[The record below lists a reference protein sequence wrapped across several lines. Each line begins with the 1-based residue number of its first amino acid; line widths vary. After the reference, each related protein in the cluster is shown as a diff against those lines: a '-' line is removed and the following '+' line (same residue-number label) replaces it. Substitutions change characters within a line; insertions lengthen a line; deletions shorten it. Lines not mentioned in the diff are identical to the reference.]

1 MKKLYLT
8 KLALASTLLFLLTN
22 IIVAQNCATLTAVCK
37 TYESR
42 CTATGSVKIKPT
54 GGSGS
59 YQYKATGPVNT
70 NFTTTDSI
78 TGLSAGIYT
87 IAVNDI
93 VTNCTFTLLNVVVAG
108 TYADPRFTLNSVDVS
123 CDNGNNGSINVLT
136 RDFGR
141 APFLYSIV
149 APSTANIGTV
159 STNGQFNNLRAG
171 SYSIRL
177 SDSCGGIQT
186 RLVIINNYTWWI
198 DSYSF
203 TKFSCDSARGFIK
216 VLDSKGNNN
225 LVAPIAG
232 MQYGIVRQAGDTVW
246 STNPSITFFTG
257 TKTIFTVVVKDK
269 CGNIKKGNITLNYTP
284 SVSGTVNIVSLG
296 CNNFTASV
304 SNVVNFFNPTFCLF
318 NASNVQVSCNT
329 TGTFSNITFGNYCIK
344 AKDACTDTTILRCF
358 TVSPPPIFVG
368 NNIGISNKKCTTF
381 TASVVNSSGLTSAL
395 YCLLDSVGVQVTCNG
410 TGIFNNLP
418 YQHYCLQITDGCVDT
433 TITRCFNPI
442 KPKPS
447 LPPLITPAYTTC
459 VKFGVAV
466 VGDSLS
472 NPRFCLK
479 DSVGNTL
486 LCNNTGVFDS
496 LAFGRYC
503 VHVYDSCYDTTIV
516 RCFSVTSPKAYNDLL
531 VNVSNKTCTNFT
543 ASISTSSLVNANYC
557 LYTSTNVLVGC
568 NNTGVFNSIANGS
581 YCIKTRASCPD
592 STYTN
597 CFTVKAPIPNIG
609 NTVNISNR
617 SCTKFT
623 ATVVGFQ
630 NLTNPLF
637 CLLSPTNVQIACNTT
652 GVFNNINYGSYCI
665 SMKDGCYD
673 TTIKRCFRA
682 VATPVKIIAS
692 AKKSCSYGKTAFD
705 ISISGGTL
713 PTNIKVYNAQ
723 GVLISNQIY
732 NGGTITID
740 NLIGNAGQIFKIYA
754 TDNCGAIDS
763 LRLALTPSVFSKVAN
778 VMPKCPSAT
787 WQTGSGSI
795 ITTATSN
802 TGTLTI
808 RIIKKDN
815 VTYATPLAP
824 STVVGAVNTFNN
836 LGAGK
841 YIIRYRVN
849 DNCNV
854 TQYDTVTILPYNF
867 PNLNKSNAY
876 QCDVNGFSVGAV
888 VLNGVAPFNY
898 EIIGS
903 TPAAPSIVRP
913 PQSNPIFNINN
924 GTNYSLIR
932 LRVVDACGNASL
944 ADASILPL
952 SNSGIT
958 ATYNCFQLGTTLKVD
973 SIYNSTYVWYK
984 KNSLNAI
991 DSTIIA
997 SSTSYSIPSVLPT
1010 DTGWYFCK
1018 VVVNSGCIKRTF
1030 RYNLNGS
1037 CSNFLPIT
1045 LNNFTGKY
1053 IGENIG
1059 LQWQASLVPGVLA
1072 FEVERKGAGGME
1084 VFEKIGMVSYNQNDI
1099 ASQNFNFVDQHI
1111 LSGINYYRLKIV
1123 YQNGTIQYSNTINFL
1138 KNRVENSY
1146 SIYPNPATESLFIE
1160 FKLNKV
1166 NNYVITLSNMK
1177 GQVLQQINH
1186 STALSPIAT
1195 LNRKKWLSAGIYVLT
1210 ILNSNSKEVVTQ
1222 KVIFK

>member
-1 MKKLYLT
+1 MKKLYLK
-8 KLALASTLLFLLTN
+8 KLALASTLLFLFSNYL
-22 IIVAQNCATLTAVCK
+22 VAQNCATLTAQCK

-42 CTATGSVKIKPT
+42 CTATGSVKIKPS

-70 NFTTTDSI
+70 NFTSTDSI

-87 IAVNDI
+87 FTVNDI
-93 VTNCTFTLLNVVVAG
+93 VTNCTFTLPNVIVAG
-108 TYADPRFTLNSVDVS
+108 TYSDPRFTLNSVDIS

-141 APFLYSIV
+141 APFLYRIV
-149 APSTANIGTV
+149 APSTANVGT
-159 STNGQFNNLRAG
+159 SSATGQFNNLTAG

-177 SDSCGGIQT
+177 TDSCGGIQT

-198 DSYSF
+198 DAYSF
-203 TKFSCDSARGFIK
+203 TKFSCDSAKGFIK

-225 LVAPIAG
+225 LIAPIPG
-232 MQYGIVRQAGDTVW
+232 MQYGIVRQVGDTVW
-246 STNPSITFFTG
+246 STNPNITFFTG
-257 TKTIFTVVVKDK
+257 TKTVFTVVVKDK
-269 CGNIKKGNITLNYTP
+269 CGNIKKGNIALNYTP
-284 SVSGTVNIVSLG
+284 SVSGTVNIANLG

-318 NASNVQVSCNT
+318 NANNVQVSCNT
-329 TGTFSNITFGNYCIK
+329 NGTFSNLTFGNYCIK

-358 TVSPPPIFVG
+358 TLNPPPIVVG
-368 NNIGISNKKCTTF
+368 NSILISNKNCTTF
-381 TASVVNSSGLTSAL
+381 TASIVNSSGLTNAL
-395 YCLLDSVGVQVTCNG
+395 YCLLDS
-410 TGIFNNLP
+410 TGIQISCNSTGVFTQLT
-418 YQHYCLQITDGCVDT
+418 YQQYCIQINDGCIDT
-433 TITRCFNPI
+433 AITRCFNPI

-447 LPPLITPAYTTC
+447 LPPVISPTYTTC
-459 VKFGVAV
+459 IKFGVAV

-472 NPRFCLK
+472 NPRFCIQ
-479 DSVGNTL
+479 DSIGNTL
-486 LCNNTGVFDS
+486 ICNSTGVFDS
-496 LAFGRYC
+496 LSFGRYC
-503 VHVYDSCYDTTIV
+503 VQVYDSCFDTTIV
-516 RCFSVTSPKAYNDLL
+516 RCFDVNGPKANNDLW
-531 VNVSNKTCTNFT
+531 VNISDKTCTNFT
-543 ASISTSSLVNANYC
+543 ASISTSNLINTNYC
-557 LYTSTNVLVGC
+557 LYTSANVLVSC
-568 NNTGVFNSIANGS
+568 NTTGVFNRINNGS
-581 YCIKTRASCPD
+581 YCIKTSASCPD
-592 STYTN
+592 TIYTN

-617 SCTKFT
+617 TCTKFT
-623 ATVVGFQ
+623 ATAVGFQ

-637 CLLSPTNVQIACNTT
+637 CLLSSTNVQLACNTT

-682 VATPVKIIAS
+682 VAVPIKIIAS
-692 AKKSCSYGKTAFD
+692 AKKSCNYGKSAFD
-705 ISISGGTL
+705 ISISGGIL
-713 PTNIKVYNAQ
+713 PANIKVYNAQ
-723 GVLISNQIY
+723 GLLVANQIY
-732 NGGTITID
+732 NGGSITIN
-740 NLIGNAGQIFKIYA
+740 NLVGNAGQIFKIYA

-763 LRLALTPSVFSKVAN
+763 LRLALTPSIFSKTTN
-778 VMPKCPSAT
+778 VIPKCPSAT

-795 ITTATSN
+795 VTTASSN

-808 RIIKKDN
+808 RIIKKNN
-815 VTYATPLAP
+815 VTYTSSLAP

-854 TQYDTVTILPYNF
+854 TLYDTVTILPYNF
-867 PNLNKSNAY
+867 PNLSKSNAY

-903 TPAAPSIVRP
+903 TPAVPSIVRA

-984 KNSLNAI
+984 KTTLNAT

-997 SSTSYSIPSVLPT
+997 SSTSYSIPSILPT

-1018 VVVNSGCIKRTF
+1018 IVVNSGCIKRTF

-1045 LNNFTGKY
+1045 LHEFTGKY
-1053 IGENIG
+1053 VNENIA
-1059 LQWQASLVPGVLA
+1059 LQWKTNFTPGVLA
-1072 FEVERKGAGGME
+1072 FEIERKGSGTLDG
-1084 VFEKIGMVSYNQNDI
+1084 FEKIGMVNYNQNNIVD
-1099 ASQNFNFVDQHI
+1099 QYFNFTDQHI
-1111 LSGINYYRLKIV
+1111 LNGINYYRLKVV
-1123 YQNGTIQYSNTINFL
+1123 YQNGTVQYSNIINFS
-1138 KNRVENSY
+1138 KNAMDNSL
-1146 SIYPNPATESLFIE
+1146 SVYPNPATESLFIA
-1160 FKLNKV
+1160 FKSTKV
-1166 NNYVITLSNMK
+1166 DNYLISLSNMK
-1177 GQVLQQINH
+1177 GQIVQQTTH
-1186 STALSPIAT
+1186 STAHSLIAT
-1195 LNRKKWLSAGIYVLT
+1195 FNRKKSVGAGIYLLT
-1210 ILNSNSKEVVTQ
+1210 IMSTTTNQIITHKI
-1222 KVIFK
+1222 IFK